1 MQGKDFDWER
11 VVIIMNK
18 KTIYDIDVSG
28 KTVYVRV
35 DYNVPH
41 DKDGRITDDRRI
53 RATLPTIRYLIK
65 EGAAVVLA
73 SHMGRPKGEIKSE
86 LSLKPAA
93 DRLAELLDQPV
104 QFASDCIRSESAG
117 MKKALR
123 PGQILLLENLRFHKE
138 EEKNVPE
145 FAKSLVEGCNVAV
158 NDAFGVSHRA
168 HASVVGVGKL
178 LPMVSGLLLKKEIDF
193 LDGVIENPK
202 RPFAAII
209 GGAKISDKIQVIAN
223 LMEKAD
229 VILIGGGMANT
240 FVAAEG
246 YDMGQ
251 SLQDK
256 DRFDLA
262 RNLMQKAKEMGSTIM
277 LPVDFMAGDAFAE
290 NANTKVLE
298 AKDFSDP
305 WMALDIGPKTI
316 QLYVDTLK
324 KMKTVV
330 WNGPMGVF
338 EMKPF
343 SSGTFTIAEAIAGLD
358 ATTVIGGGESASV
371 VDQLGIED
379 KFSHVSTGGGA
390 SLEMLEGMVLPG
402 VAILSDKE

>member
-1 MQGKDFDWER
+1 M
-11 VVIIMNK
+11 K
-18 KTIYDIDVSG
+18 KTVYDIPVEG

-41 DKDGRITDDRRI
+41 EADGTIKDDRRI
-53 RATLPTIRYLIK
+53 RSTVPTIEYLLDH
-65 EGAAVVLA
+65 GAAVVLA
-73 SHMGRPKGEIKSE
+73 SHMGRPKGEVKPE
-86 LSLKPAA
+86 LSLRKAGL
-93 DRLAELLDQPV
+93 RLSELLGRPV
-104 QFASDCIRSESAG
+104 QFAEDCIGEETDR
-117 MKKALR
+117 MKAALK
-123 PGQILLLENLRFHKE
+123 PGEVLLLENLRFHKE
-138 EEKNVPE
+138 EEKNDPK
-145 FAKSLVEGCNVAV
+145 FAEALVRGCDAAV

-178 LPMVSGLLLKKEIDF
+178 LPMAAGLLLKKEIDF
-193 LDGVIENPK
+193 LGGVIDQPE

-209 GGAKISDKIQVIAN
+209 GGAKISDKIHVIAN

-246 YDMGQ
+246 YDMGK
-251 SLQDK
+251 SLK
-256 DRFDLA
+256 DCDRYDQA
-262 RNLMQKAKEMGSTIM
+262 RGLMERAEKLGAKML
-277 LPVDFMAGDAFAE
+277 LPVDFTAGDAFAE
-290 NANTKVLE
+290 DANVKVLT
-298 AKDFSDP
+298 AKEFSDP

-316 QLYVDTLK
+316 DLYVDTLK

-343 SSGTFTIAEAIAGLD
+343 SKGTFTIAETLAKLD
-358 ATTVIGGGESASV
+358 ATTVVGGGESAEV
-371 VDQLGIED
+371 VDKLGIAD
-379 KFSHVSTGGGA
+379 KLSHVSTGGGA

-402 VAILSDKE
+402 IAVLADKEQE

>member
-1 MQGKDFDWER
+1 
-11 VVIIMNK
+11 MNK
-18 KTIYDIDVSG
+18 KTIYDVELSG
-28 KTVYVRV
+28 KNVYVRV
-35 DYNVPH
+35 DYNVPM
-41 DKDGRITDDRRI
+41 DKEGYITDDRRI
-53 RATLPTIRYLIK
+53 RATLPTIEYLL
-65 EGAAVVLA
+65 GAGASGIVIA
-73 SHMGRPKGEIKSE
+73 SHMGRPKGEVKTE
-86 LSLKPAA
+86 LSLEPAA
-93 DRLAELLDQPV
+93 KRLSELLERPV
-104 QFASDCIRSESAG
+104 QFAHDCVGKETTE
-117 MKKALR
+117 MKHSLTS
-123 PGQILLLENLRFHKE
+123 GQILLLENLRFHKE
-138 EEKNVPE
+138 EEKNGQD
-145 FAKSLVEGCNVAV
+145 FAASLVEGCQVAV

-193 LDGVIENPK
+193 LDGVIEKPE

-246 YDMGQ
+246 YDMGK

-256 DRFDLA
+256 DRFELA
-262 RNLMQKAKEMGSTIM
+262 RNLMKKAKEMGSTIM
-277 LPVDFMAGDAFAE
+277 LPVDFMAADAFAE
-290 NANTKVLE
+290 DAHTKVLE

-316 QLYVDTLK
+316 RLYVDTLK

-338 EMKPF
+338 EMKAF
-343 SSGTFTIAEAIAGLD
+343 AKGTFTIAKAIAELD

-371 VDQLGIED
+371 VDQLGIGD
-379 KFSHVSTGGGA
+379 RFSHVSTGGGA
-390 SLEMLEGMVLPG
+390 SLEMLEGMILPG
-402 VAILSDKE
+402 VSILADKE

>member
-1 MQGKDFDWER
+1 M
-11 VVIIMNK
+11 
-18 KTIYDIDVSG
+18 
-28 KTVYVRV
+28 
-35 DYNVPH
+35 
-41 DKDGRITDDRRI
+41 
-53 RATLPTIRYLIK
+53 
-65 EGAAVVLA
+65 
-73 SHMGRPKGEIKSE
+73 
-86 LSLKPAA
+86 
-93 DRLAELLDQPV
+93 
-104 QFASDCIRSESAG
+104 
-117 MKKALR
+117 
-123 PGQILLLENLRFHKE
+123 
-138 EEKNVPE
+138 
-145 FAKSLVEGCNVAV
+145 
-158 NDAFGVSHRA
+158 
-168 HASVVGVGKL
+168 
-178 LPMVSGLLLKKEIDF
+178 PMVAGLLLKKEIDF
-193 LDGVIENPK
+193 LDGVIEKPE
-202 RPFAAII
+202 RPFASII

-240 FVAAEG
+240 FVAAQG

-262 RNLMQKAKEMGSTIM
+262 KNLMQKAHDMGSEIM
-277 LPVDFMAGDAFAE
+277 LPVDFMAADAFSE
-290 NANTKVLE
+290 TANTKVLSKE
-298 AKDFSDP
+298 EFSDP

-316 QLYVDTLK
+316 QLYVETLK

-343 SSGTFTIAEAIAGLD
+343 AKGTYTIAEAMADLD

-371 VDQLGIED
+371 VDQLGIGD

-402 VAILSDKE
+402 VAILADK

>member
-1 MQGKDFDWER
+1 MMKQS
-11 VVIIMNK
+11 
-18 KTIYDIDVSG
+18 IYDLDVRG
-28 KTVYVRV
+28 KKVYVRV

-41 DKDGRITDDRRI
+41 EADGTIKDDRRI
-53 RATLPTIRYLIK
+53 AATLPTLNYLLD
-65 EGAAVVLA
+65 EGASLVIT
-73 SHMGRPKGEIKSE
+73 SHMGRPKGEVKPE
-86 LSLKPAA
+86 LTLAKVAA
-93 DRLAELLDQPV
+93 HLAKLLGRPV
-104 QFASDCIRSESAG
+104 QFAKDCIGEETAA
-117 MKKALR
+117 MKAALQ
-123 PGQILLLENLRFHKE
+123 PGEVLLLENLRFHKE
-138 EEKNVPE
+138 EEKNDPA
-145 FAKSLVEGCNVAV
+145 FAEELIAGCDAAV

-178 LPMVSGLLLKKEIDF
+178 LPMAAGLLLKKEIDF
-193 LDGVIENPK
+193 LDRVISAPE

-209 GGAKISDKIQVIAN
+209 GGAKIGDKIHVIAN

-246 YDMGQ
+246 HHMGK
-251 SLQDK
+251 SLMDP

-262 RNLMQKAKEMGSTIM
+262 RELREKAKKLGVTML
-277 LPVDFMAGDAFAE
+277 LPVDFTAGDAFAAD
-290 NANTKVLE
+290 ANVKVLTADE
-298 AKDFSDP
+298 FTDP

-316 QLYVDTLK
+316 ELYTETLK

-338 EMKPF
+338 EMEPF
-343 SSGTFTIAEAIAGLD
+343 SKGTFTVAKVLAETD
-358 ATTVIGGGESASV
+358 ATTVVGGGESAEV
-371 VDQLGIED
+371 VDSLGIEE

-402 VAILSDKE
+402 IAVLADKEEA

>member
-1 MQGKDFDWER
+1 
-11 VVIIMNK
+11 MNK
-18 KTIYDIDVSG
+18 QTVYDIQPKS
-28 KTVYVRV
+28 KKVYIRV

-41 DKDGRITDDRRI
+41 DKEGHILDDRRI
-53 RATLPTIRYLIK
+53 RATIPTLRYFLDG
-65 EGAAVVLA
+65 GASLVIA
-73 SHMGRPKGEIKSE
+73 SHMGRPKGEVKTE
-86 LSLKPAA
+86 LSLAPVAQ
-93 DRLAELLDQPV
+93 RLSELLQQPV
-104 QFASDCIRSESAG
+104 EFASDCIGEEAAE
-117 MKKALR
+117 KKQALQ
-123 PGQILLLENLRFHKE
+123 PGQVLLLENLRFHKE
-138 EEKNVPE
+138 EEKNDPA
-145 FAKSLVEGCNVAV
+145 FAKELVAGCDAAV
-158 NDAFGVSHRA
+158 NDAFGVSHRT
-168 HASVVGVGKL
+168 HASVAGVGKL
-178 LPMVSGLLLKKEIDF
+178 MPMVAGLLLKKEIDF
-193 LDGVIENPK
+193 LDGVIEKPE

-240 FVAAEG
+240 FVAAQG

-262 RNLMQKAKEMGSTIM
+262 KNLMQKAHDMGSEIM
-277 LPVDFMAGDAFAE
+277 LPVDFMAADAFSE
-290 NANTKVLE
+290 TANTKVLSKE
-298 AKDFSDP
+298 EFSDP

-316 QLYVDTLK
+316 QLYVETLK

-343 SSGTFTIAEAIAGLD
+343 AKGTYTIAEAMADLD

-371 VDQLGIED
+371 VDQLGIGD

-402 VAILSDKE
+402 VAILADK

>member
-1 MQGKDFDWER
+1 
-11 VVIIMNK
+11 MNK
-18 KTIYDIDVSG
+18 KTIYDVELSG

-35 DYNVPH
+35 DYNVPM
-41 DKDGRITDDRRI
+41 DKEGHITDDRRI
-53 RATLPTIRYLIK
+53 RATLPTIEYIL
-65 EGAAVVLA
+65 GAGASGIVIA
-73 SHMGRPKGEIKSE
+73 SHMGRPKGEVKPE
-86 LSLKPAA
+86 LSLEPVAK
-93 DRLAELLDQPV
+93 RLSELLERPV
-104 QFASDCIRSESAG
+104 QFAHDCVGKETAE
-117 MKKALR
+117 MKHSLTS
-123 PGQILLLENLRFHKE
+123 GQILLLENLRFHKE
-138 EEKNVPE
+138 EEKNGQD
-145 FAKSLVEGCNVAV
+145 FAASLVEGCQVAV

-193 LDGVIENPK
+193 LDGVIEKPE

-246 YDMGQ
+246 YDMGK

-256 DRFDLA
+256 DRFELA
-262 RNLMQKAKEMGSTIM
+262 RNLMKKAKEMGSTIM
-277 LPVDFMAGDAFAE
+277 LPVDFMAADAFAE
-290 NANTKVLE
+290 EAHTKVLE

-316 QLYVDTLK
+316 RLYVDTLK

-338 EMKPF
+338 EMKAF
-343 SSGTFTIAEAIAGLD
+343 AKGTFTIAKAIAELD

-371 VDQLGIED
+371 VDQLGIGD
-379 KFSHVSTGGGA
+379 RFSHVSTGGGA
-390 SLEMLEGMVLPG
+390 SLEMLEGMILPG
-402 VAILSDKE
+402 VSILADKE

>member
-1 MQGKDFDWER
+1 MMKQS
-11 VVIIMNK
+11 
-18 KTIYDIDVSG
+18 IYDLDVKG
-28 KTVYVRV
+28 KKVYVRV

-41 DKDGRITDDRRI
+41 EADGTIKDDRRI
-53 RATLPTIRYLIK
+53 AATLPTLNYLLDQ
-65 EGAAVVLA
+65 GAALVIT
-73 SHMGRPKGEIKSE
+73 SHMGRPKGEVKPE
-86 LSLKPAA
+86 LSLIKVGAH
-93 DRLAELLDQPV
+93 LAKLLGRPV
-104 QFASDCIRSESAG
+104 QFAKDCIGEETAA
-117 MKKALR
+117 MKAALK
-123 PGQILLLENLRFHKE
+123 PGEVLLLENLRFHKE
-138 EEKNVPE
+138 EEKNDPA
-145 FAKSLVEGCNVAV
+145 FAKELVAGCDAAV

-178 LPMVSGLLLKKEIDF
+178 LPMVAGLLLKKEIDF
-193 LDGVIENPK
+193 LDRVISAPE

-209 GGAKISDKIQVIAN
+209 GGAKIGDKIHVIAN

-246 YDMGQ
+246 HHMGK
-251 SLQDK
+251 SLMDP

-262 RNLMQKAKEMGSTIM
+262 RELREKAKKLGVTML
-277 LPVDFMAGDAFAE
+277 LPVDFTAGDAFAAD
-290 NANTKVLE
+290 ANVKVLTADE
-298 AKDFSDP
+298 FTDP

-316 QLYVDTLK
+316 ELYTETLK

-338 EMKPF
+338 EMEPF
-343 SSGTFTIAEAIAGLD
+343 SKGTFTVAKVLADSD
-358 ATTVIGGGESASV
+358 ATTVVGGGESAEV
-371 VDQLGIED
+371 VDSLGIEE

-402 VAILSDKE
+402 IAVLADKEEA

>member
-1 MQGKDFDWER
+1 M
-11 VVIIMNK
+11 MNK
-18 KTIYDIDVSG
+18 Q
-28 KTVYVRV
+28 TVYDLKPEGKVVYIRV

-41 DKDGRITDDRRI
+41 DKEGNILDDRRI
-53 RATLPTIRYLIK
+53 RATIPTIQYLLNQ
-65 EGAAVVLA
+65 GAAIVLA
-73 SHMGRPKGEIKSE
+73 SHMGRPKGEYKAE
-86 LSLKPAA
+86 LSLRPAA
-93 DRLAELLDQPV
+93 ARLVELLQKEVKFIP
-104 QFASDCIRSESAG
+104 DCIGPEADQA
-117 MKKALR
+117 KEELK
-123 PGQILLLENLRFHKE
+123 PGEIILLENLRFHKE
-138 EEKNVPE
+138 EEKNDPD
-145 FAKSLVEGCNVAV
+145 FAKALVKGCDLAV
-158 NDAFGVSHRA
+158 NDAFGVSHRT
-168 HASVVGVGKL
+168 HASIVGVGRL

-193 LDGVIENPK
+193 LDGVIEHPE

-240 FVAAEG
+240 FVAAQG
-246 YDMGQ
+246 YDMGE

-262 RNLMQKAKEMGSTIM
+262 RNLMKKANDLGSSIM
-277 LPVDFMAGDAFAE
+277 LPVDFMAGDSFSAE
-290 NANTKVLE
+290 AKTKVLSAE
-298 AKDFSDP
+298 EFSSP

-316 QLYVDTLK
+316 DLYVETLQ

-338 EMKPF
+338 EMEPF
-343 SSGTFTIAEAIAGLD
+343 SKGTYAIAKAMASLN

-371 VDQLGIED
+371 VDLLGIGD

-390 SLEMLEGMVLPG
+390 SLEMLEGMILPG
-402 VAILSDKE
+402 VAILADKE

>member
-1 MQGKDFDWER
+1 M
-11 VVIIMNK
+11 K
-18 KTIYDIDVSG
+18 KTVYDISVEG

-41 DKDGRITDDRRI
+41 EADGTIKDDRRI
-53 RATLPTIRYLIK
+53 RSTVPTIEYLLDH
-65 EGAAVVLA
+65 GAAVVLA
-73 SHMGRPKGEIKSE
+73 SHMGRPKGEVKPE
-86 LSLKPAA
+86 LSLRKAGI
-93 DRLAELLDQPV
+93 RLSELLGKPV
-104 QFASDCIRSESAG
+104 QFAEDCIGEETDR
-117 MKKALR
+117 MKVALK
-123 PGQILLLENLRFHKE
+123 PGEVLLLENLRFHKE
-138 EEKNVPE
+138 EEKNDPK
-145 FAKSLVEGCNVAV
+145 FAEALIRGCDAAV

-178 LPMVSGLLLKKEIDF
+178 LPMAAGLLLKKEIDF
-193 LDGVIENPK
+193 LGGVIDQPE

-209 GGAKISDKIQVIAN
+209 GGAKIADKIHVIAN

-246 YDMGQ
+246 YDMGK
-251 SLQDK
+251 SLK
-256 DRFDLA
+256 DCDRYDQA
-262 RNLMQKAKEMGSTIM
+262 RGLMERAEKLGAKML
-277 LPVDFMAGDAFAE
+277 LPVDFTAGDAFSE
-290 NANTKVLE
+290 DANVKVLT
-298 AKDFSDP
+298 AKEFSDP

-316 QLYVDTLK
+316 DLYVDTLK

-343 SSGTFTIAEAIAGLD
+343 SQGTFTIAETLAGLD
-358 ATTVIGGGESASV
+358 ATTVVGGGESAEV
-371 VDQLGIED
+371 VDKLGIAD
-379 KFSHVSTGGGA
+379 KLSHVSTGGGA

-402 VAILSDKE
+402 IAVLADKEQE

>member
-1 MQGKDFDWER
+1 M
-11 VVIIMNK
+11 K
-18 KTIYDIDVSG
+18 KTIYDIPVEG

-41 DKDGRITDDRRI
+41 EEDGTIKDDRRI
-53 RATLPTIRYLIK
+53 RSTVPTIEYLLDH
-65 EGAAVVLA
+65 GAAVVLA
-73 SHMGRPKGEIKSE
+73 SHMGRPKGEVKPE
-86 LSLKPAA
+86 LSLRKAGL
-93 DRLAELLDQPV
+93 RLSELLGRPV
-104 QFASDCIRSESAG
+104 QFAEDCIGEETDR
-117 MKKALR
+117 MKAALK
-123 PGQILLLENLRFHKE
+123 PGEVLLLENLRFHKE
-138 EEKNVPE
+138 EEKNDPK
-145 FAKSLVEGCNVAV
+145 FAEALIRGCDAAV

-178 LPMVSGLLLKKEIDF
+178 LPMAAGLLLKKEIDF
-193 LDGVIENPK
+193 LGGVIDHPE

-209 GGAKISDKIQVIAN
+209 GGAKIADKIHVIAN

-246 YDMGQ
+246 YDMGK
-251 SLQDK
+251 SLK
-256 DRFDLA
+256 DCDRYDQA
-262 RNLMQKAKEMGSTIM
+262 RGLMERAEKLGAKML
-277 LPVDFMAGDAFAE
+277 LPVDFTAGDAFAE
-290 NANTKVLE
+290 DANVKVLT
-298 AKDFSDP
+298 AKEFSDP

-316 QLYVDTLK
+316 DLYVDTLK

-343 SSGTFTIAEAIAGLD
+343 SKGTFTIAETLAELD
-358 ATTVIGGGESASV
+358 ATTVVGGGESAEV
-371 VDQLGIED
+371 VDKLGIAD
-379 KFSHVSTGGGA
+379 KLSHVSTGGGA

-402 VAILSDKE
+402 IAVLADKEQA

>member
-1 MQGKDFDWER
+1 
-11 VVIIMNK
+11 MNK
-18 KTIYDIDVSG
+18 QTVYDIQPKG
-28 KTVYVRV
+28 KKVYIRV

-41 DKDGRITDDRRI
+41 DKEGHILDDRRI
-53 RATLPTIRYLIK
+53 RATIPTLRYFLDG
-65 EGAAVVLA
+65 GASLVIA
-73 SHMGRPKGEIKSE
+73 SHMGRPKGEVKPE
-86 LSLKPAA
+86 LSLAPVAQ
-93 DRLAELLDQPV
+93 RLSEILQQPV
-104 QFASDCIRSESAG
+104 EFAFDCIGEEAAE
-117 MKKALR
+117 KKQALQ
-123 PGQILLLENLRFHKE
+123 PGQVLLLENLRFHKE
-138 EEKNVPE
+138 EEKNDPA
-145 FAKSLVEGCNVAV
+145 FAKELVAGCDAAV
-158 NDAFGVSHRA
+158 NDAFGVSHRT
-168 HASVVGVGKL
+168 HASVAGVGKL
-178 LPMVSGLLLKKEIDF
+178 MPMVAGLLLKKEIDF
-193 LDGVIENPK
+193 LDGVIEKPE

-240 FVAAEG
+240 FVAAQG

-262 RNLMQKAKEMGSTIM
+262 KNLMQKAHDMGSEIM
-277 LPVDFMAGDAFAE
+277 LPVDFMAADAFSE
-290 NANTKVLE
+290 TANTKVLSKE
-298 AKDFSDP
+298 EFSDP

-316 QLYVDTLK
+316 QLYVETLK

-343 SSGTFTIAEAIAGLD
+343 AKGTYTIAEAMADLD

-371 VDQLGIED
+371 VDQLGIGD

-402 VAILSDKE
+402 VAILADK

>member
-1 MQGKDFDWER
+1 
-11 VVIIMNK
+11 MNK
-18 KTIYDIDVSG
+18 KTVYDIELSG

-35 DYNVPH
+35 DYNVPM
-41 DKDGRITDDRRI
+41 DKEGHITDDRRI
-53 RATLPTIRYLIK
+53 RATLPTIEYLL
-65 EGAAVVLA
+65 GAGVSGIVIA
-73 SHMGRPKGEIKSE
+73 SHMGRPKGEIKPE
-86 LSLKPAA
+86 LSLEPVAK
-93 DRLAELLDQPV
+93 RLSELLGRPV
-104 QFASDCIRSESAG
+104 QFAHDCVGQEVA
-117 MKKALR
+117 ALKQSLKQ
-123 PGQILLLENLRFHKE
+123 GDILLLENLRFHKE
-138 EEKNVPE
+138 EEKNGE
-145 FAKSLVEGCNVAV
+145 DFAKTLVEGCQVAV

-193 LDGVIENPK
+193 LDGVIEKPE

-246 YDMGQ
+246 YDMGK

-256 DRFDLA
+256 DRFELA
-262 RNLMQKAKEMGSTIM
+262 RNLMKKAKEMGSTIM
-277 LPVDFMAGDAFAE
+277 LPVDFMAADAFAE
-290 NANTKVLE
+290 DANTKVLE

-316 QLYVDTLK
+316 RLYADTLK

-338 EMKPF
+338 EMKAF
-343 SSGTFTIAEAIAGLD
+343 AKGTFTIAETIAELD

-371 VDQLGIED
+371 VDQLGIGD

-390 SLEMLEGMVLPG
+390 SLEMLEGMILPG
-402 VAILSDKE
+402 VAVLADKE

>member
-1 MQGKDFDWER
+1 
-11 VVIIMNK
+11 MNK
-18 KTIYDIDVSG
+18 QTIYDLSPEG

-41 DKDGRITDDRRI
+41 DKEGHILDDRRI
-53 RATLPTIRYLIK
+53 RATVPTIRYLIDH
-65 EGAAVVLA
+65 GAAIVLA
-73 SHMGRPKGEIKSE
+73 SHMGRPKGVVNKE
-86 LSLKPAA
+86 LSLAPVAVRLSEILSREVLFA
-93 DRLAELLDQPV
+93 D
-104 QFASDCIRSESAG
+104 DCIGEKAAAL
-117 MKKALR
+117 KKGLE

-138 EEKNVPE
+138 EEKNNPDFVKE
-145 FAKSLVEGCNVAV
+145 LVEGCDLAV

-168 HASVVGVGKL
+168 HASVVGVGHVM
-178 LPMVSGLLLKKEIDF
+178 PMVSGLLLKKEIDF
-193 LDGVIENPK
+193 LDGVIEQPE

-209 GGAKISDKIQVIAN
+209 GGAKISDKIQGIAN

-240 FVAAEG
+240 FVAAQG

-251 SLQDK
+251 SLQDR

-262 RNLMQKAKEMGSTIM
+262 RNLMKKARDMGSEIM
-277 LPVDFMAGDAFAE
+277 LPVDFMAGDSFSE
-290 NANTKVLE
+290 NAKTKVLSAE
-298 AKDFSDP
+298 EFGDP

-316 QLYVDTLK
+316 ELYVETLK

-343 SSGTFTIAEAIAGLD
+343 SRGTFAIAEAMADLK

-371 VDQLGIED
+371 VDQLGIGD

-402 VAILSDKE
+402 VAILADKE

>member
-1 MQGKDFDWER
+1 MMKQS
-11 VVIIMNK
+11 
-18 KTIYDIDVSG
+18 IYDLDVKG
-28 KTVYVRV
+28 KKVYVRV

-41 DKDGRITDDRRI
+41 EADGTIKDDRRI
-53 RATLPTIRYLIK
+53 AATLPTLNYLLDQ
-65 EGAAVVLA
+65 GAALVIT
-73 SHMGRPKGEIKSE
+73 SHMGRPKGEVKPE
-86 LSLKPAA
+86 LSLVKVAA
-93 DRLAELLDQPV
+93 HLAELLGRPV
-104 QFASDCIRSESAG
+104 QFAKDCIGEETAA
-117 MKKALR
+117 MKAALK
-123 PGQILLLENLRFHKE
+123 PGEVLLLENLRFHKE
-138 EEKNVPE
+138 EEKNDPA
-145 FAKSLVEGCNVAV
+145 FAKELIAGCDAAV

-178 LPMVSGLLLKKEIDF
+178 LPMAAGLLLKKEIDF
-193 LDGVIENPK
+193 LDRVISAPE

-209 GGAKISDKIQVIAN
+209 GGAKIGDKIHVIAN

-246 YDMGQ
+246 HHMGK
-251 SLQDK
+251 SLMDP

-262 RNLMQKAKEMGSTIM
+262 RELREKAKKLGVTML
-277 LPVDFMAGDAFAE
+277 LPVDFTAGDAFAAD
-290 NANTKVLE
+290 ANVKVLTADE
-298 AKDFSDP
+298 FTDP

-316 QLYVDTLK
+316 ELYTETLK

-338 EMKPF
+338 EMEQF
-343 SSGTFTIAEAIAGLD
+343 SKGTFTVAKVLADSD
-358 ATTVIGGGESASV
+358 ATTVVGGGESAEV
-371 VDQLGIED
+371 VDSLGIEE

-402 VAILSDKE
+402 IAVLADKEEA

>member
-1 MQGKDFDWER
+1 
-11 VVIIMNK
+11 MNK
-18 KTIYDIDVSG
+18 QTIYDLKPEGKTIYI
-28 KTVYVRV
+28 RV

-41 DKDGRITDDRRI
+41 DKEGHITDDRRI
-53 RATLPTIRYLIK
+53 VATLPTLRWLLDH
-65 EGAAVVLA
+65 GAALVIA
-73 SHMGRPKGEIKSE
+73 SHMGRPKGEVKPDLSLAPVAKRLSE
-86 LSLKPAA
+86 LLHMDVK
-93 DRLAELLDQPV
+93 
-104 QFASDCIRSESAG
+104 FASDCIGEEAKE
-117 MKKALR
+117 KKEALV
-123 PGQILLLENLRFHKE
+123 PGEVLLLENLRFHKE
-138 EEKNVPE
+138 EEKNDPA
-145 FAKSLVEGCNVAV
+145 FAKALVEGCDLAV
-158 NDAFGVSHRA
+158 NDAFGVSHRS
-168 HASVVGVGKL
+168 HASIAGVGKL
-178 LPMVSGLLLKKEIDF
+178 MPMVSGLLLKKEIDF
-193 LDGVIENPK
+193 LDGVIEKPE

-246 YDMGQ
+246 YDMGK

-262 RNLMQKAKEMGSTIM
+262 RNLMKKARDMGSEIM

-290 NANTKVLE
+290 DANTKVLSKE
-298 AKDFSDP
+298 EFQDP

-316 QLYVDTLK
+316 ELYVETLK

-343 SSGTFTIAEAIAGLD
+343 SKGTFTIARAMADLD

-371 VDQLGIED
+371 VDELGLGD

-402 VAILSDKE
+402 VTILADKE

>member
-1 MQGKDFDWER
+1 
-11 VVIIMNK
+11 MNK
-18 KTIYDIDVSG
+18 QTVYDIQPKG
-28 KTVYVRV
+28 KKVYIRV

-41 DKDGRITDDRRI
+41 DKEGHILDDRRI
-53 RATLPTIRYLIK
+53 RATIPTLRYFLDG
-65 EGAAVVLA
+65 GASLVIA
-73 SHMGRPKGEIKSE
+73 SHMGRPKGEVKPE
-86 LSLKPAA
+86 LSLAPVAQ
-93 DRLAELLDQPV
+93 RLSEILQQPV
-104 QFASDCIRSESAG
+104 EFASDCIGEEAAE
-117 MKKALR
+117 KKQALQ
-123 PGQILLLENLRFHKE
+123 PGQVLLLENLRFHKE
-138 EEKNVPE
+138 EEKNDPA
-145 FAKSLVEGCNVAV
+145 FAKELVAGCDAAV
-158 NDAFGVSHRA
+158 NDAFGVSHRT
-168 HASVVGVGKL
+168 HASVAGVGKL
-178 LPMVSGLLLKKEIDF
+178 MPMVAGLLLKKEIDF
-193 LDGVIENPK
+193 LDGVIEKPE

-240 FVAAEG
+240 FVAAQG

-262 RNLMQKAKEMGSTIM
+262 KNLMQKAHDMGSEIM
-277 LPVDFMAGDAFAE
+277 LPVDFMAADAFSE
-290 NANTKVLE
+290 TANTKVLSKE
-298 AKDFSDP
+298 EFSNP

-316 QLYVDTLK
+316 QLYVETLK

-343 SSGTFTIAEAIAGLD
+343 AKGTYTIAEAMADLD

-371 VDQLGIED
+371 VDQLGIGD

-402 VAILSDKE
+402 VAILADK

>member
-1 MQGKDFDWER
+1 
-11 VVIIMNK
+11 MNK
-18 KTIYDIDVSG
+18 QTIYDLKPEG

-41 DKDGRITDDRRI
+41 DKEGHILDDRRI
-53 RATLPTIRYLIK
+53 RATVPTIRYLLDH
-65 EGAAVVLA
+65 GAAIVLA
-73 SHMGRPKGEIKSE
+73 SHMGRPKGVVNKE
-86 LSLKPAA
+86 LSLAPVAV
-93 DRLAELLDQPV
+93 RLSEILSREVLFSD
-104 QFASDCIRSESAG
+104 DCIGEKAAAL
-117 MKKALR
+117 KKGLE

-138 EEKNVPE
+138 EEKNNPDFVKE
-145 FAKSLVEGCNVAV
+145 LIEGCDLAV

-168 HASVVGVGKL
+168 HASVVGVGKVM
-178 LPMVSGLLLKKEIDF
+178 PMVSGLLLKKEIDF
-193 LDGVIENPK
+193 LDGVIEHPD

-229 VILIGGGMANT
+229 IILIGGGMANT
-240 FVAAEG
+240 FVAAQG

-251 SLQDK
+251 SLQDR

-262 RNLMQKAKEMGSTIM
+262 RSLMKKAHDMGSEIM
-277 LPVDFMAGDAFAE
+277 LPVDFMAGDSFSE
-290 NANTKVLE
+290 NAKTKVLSAE
-298 AKDFSDP
+298 EFGDP

-316 QLYVDTLK
+316 ELYVETLK

-343 SSGTFTIAEAIAGLD
+343 SRGTFAIAEAMADLK

-402 VAILSDKE
+402 VAILADKE